1 MGQDKNKLTRRQLV
15 MVGLGTL
22 VLGGCASTGRRA
34 ASTRPTANWH
44 GAGYPARP
52 TGHQG
57 YTPVQPAHHPPTEV
71 VPAATTPAINAI
83 ARSDWTRSGPITK
96 KVNPMKGVTKIT
108 IHHEGSK
115 AVYFTDRNTTKD
127 RIEKIRKHHVNNN
140 GWGDIGYHYIV
151 DRSGRV
157 WEGRPI
163 AYQGAHV
170 SQNNENNLGILV
182 LGNFDKQSPSS
193 AQLDALFSTAAELK
207 RYHRVKS
214 TLVRSHQEIT
224 ATSCPGK
231 NLQRKMDA
239 LRKHVG

>member
-15 MVGLGTL
+15 IAGLGTL
-22 VLGGCASTGRRA
+22 VLGGCTGPGRRA
-34 ASTRPTANWH
+34 AGARPTANWP
-44 GAGYPARP
+44 GYPARP
-52 TGHQG
+52 TGSQG
-57 YTPVQPAHHPPTEV
+57 YTPVQPTRRPPTEV
-71 VPAATTPAINAI
+71 VQPPAAQAVNAI
-83 ARSDWTRSGPITK
+83 ARSDWTRSGPVMR

-115 AVYFTDRNTTKD
+115 AVYFTDKNTTRD

-140 GWGDIGYHYIV
+140 GWGDIGYHYII

-170 SQNNENNLGILV
+170 SRNNEHNLGILV

-193 AQLDALFSTAAELK
+193 TQLNALFKTAADLK
-207 RYHRVKS
+207 RYHRVQPA
-214 TLVRSHQEIT
+214 LVRSHQEIT

-231 NLQRKMDA
+231 HLQRKMDA